1 MIVLILVFR
10 LVIGEQMID
19 VLGPE
24 KRRRRTTQE
33 KIAIVQQSFEPGMT
47 VSLVARQHGVAA
59 SQLFL
64 WRKQYQ
70 EGSLT
75 AVAAG
80 EQVVPASELAAAM
93 KQIKELQ
100 RLLGKKTMENEL
112 LKEAVEY
119 GRGKKVD
126 SARAL
131 IARGW
136 GVSLVS
142 RCLRVSRAQ
151 LHVILRR
158 TDDWMDGR
166 RSRHTD
172 DTDVLL
178 RIHHVIGVILPTYGY
193 RRVWALL
200 RRQAKLDGM
209 PAINAKR
216 VYRIM
221 RQNALLLE
229 RKPAVPPSKRAH
241 TGRVAVKESNQR
253 WCSDGFEFCCDNG
266 ERLRVTF
273 ALDCCDREALHWA
286 VTTGGFNSETVQDV
300 MLGAVERRFGNEL
313 PASPVEWLTDNG
325 SCYRANETRQFARM
339 LGLEPKSTAVRS
351 PESNGIAES
360 FVKTIK
366 RDYISVMP
374 KPDGLTAAKNLAE
387 AFEHYNEWHPHS
399 ALGYRSPREY
409 LRQRACNG
417 LSDNRCL
424 EI

>member
-1 MIVLILVFR
+1 MIILILVFR

-158 TDDWMDGR
+158 TDDWKDGR
-166 RSRHTD
+166 RSRHSD

-178 RIHHVIGVILPTYGY
+178 RIHHVIGELPTYGY

-200 RRQAKLDGM
+200 RRQAELDGM

-229 RKPAVPPSKRAH
+229 RKTAVPPSKRAH
-241 TGRVAVKESNQR
+241 TGKVAVKESNQR
-253 WCSDGFEFCCDNG
+253 WCSDGFEFRCDNG
-266 ERLRVTF
+266 EKLRVTF

-286 VTTGGFNSETVQDV
+286 VTTGGFDSETVQDV

-339 LGLEPKSTAVRS
+339 LGLEPKNTAVRS

-366 RDYISVMP
+366 RDYISIMP

-399 ALGYRSPREY
+399 A
-409 LRQRACNG
+409 
-417 LSDNRCL
+417 
-424 EI
+424 

>member
-126 SARAL
+126 RARAL

-178 RIHHVIGVILPTYGY
+178 RIHHVIGELPTYGY

-200 RRQAKLDGM
+200 RRQAELDGM

-300 MLGAVERRFGNEL
+300 MLGAVERRFGNDL
-313 PASPVEWLTDNG
+313 PSSPVEWLTDNG
-325 SCYRANETRQFARM
+325 SCYRANETRQFARI
-339 LGLEPKSTAVRS
+339 LGLEPKNTAVRS

-366 RDYISVMP
+366 RDYISIMP

-399 ALGYRSPREY
+399 ALSYRSPREY

>member
-1 MIVLILVFR
+1 
-10 LVIGEQMID
+10 MID

-70 EGSLT
+70 EGSLS

-158 TDDWMDGR
+158 TDDWKDGR
-166 RSRHTD
+166 RSRHSD

-178 RIHHVIGVILPTYGY
+178 RIYHVIGELPTYGY

-200 RRQAKLDGM
+200 RRQAELDGM

-229 RKPAVPPSKRAH
+229 RKTAVPPSKRAH
-241 TGRVAVKESNQR
+241 TGKVAVKESNQR
-253 WCSDGFEFCCDNG
+253 WCSDGFEFRCDNG
-266 ERLRVTF
+266 EKLRVTF

-286 VTTGGFNSETVQDV
+286 VTTGGFDSETVQDV

-339 LGLEPKSTAVRS
+339 LGLEPKNTAVRS

-366 RDYISVMP
+366 RDYISIIP

>member
-1 MIVLILVFR
+1 
-10 LVIGEQMID
+10 MID

-178 RIHHVIGVILPTYGY
+178 RIHHVIGELPTYGY

-200 RRQAKLDGM
+200 RRQAELDGM

-300 MLGAVERRFGNEL
+300 MLGAVERRFGNDL
-313 PASPVEWLTDNG
+313 PSSPVEWLTDNG

-339 LGLEPKSTAVRS
+339 LGLEPKNTAVRS
-351 PESNGIAES
+351 TESNGIAES

-366 RDYISVMP
+366 RDYISIMP